1 MSVISGN
8 HPASVKEM
16 TVARSLP
23 LPGRFAPIAILLSLV
38 AGISLLTRL
47 GLLFHPNTHFTWT
60 AGNVAG
66 VFGIGLFYDLAVS
79 GYIIIPFVLL
89 LWLTNEG
96 LYRKSGQW
104 ITHAGF
110 ALFLVILL
118 FTKIIPPDFNKG
130 LHKALKI
137 YVALRWAIFT
147 FLSFKTE
154 ASRNKWR
161 TGVLYGVFFLATFL
175 LLFNGIS
182 EGFFWT
188 EFSTRYNFIAVDY
201 LVYTNE
207 VVGNIRE
214 SYPVNWIVA
223 GVLLAT
229 AGVFLTYRKSLK
241 RSVLTPSS
249 FSHRTKGALTLL
261 AISAGLHFWVNGD
274 GRKFSKN
281 EYANELAG
289 NGIYCFGNAYWN
301 NELDFYQFY
310 KTLPD
315 KEAFALVR
323 KDMETPTSRFIS
335 NDLFNLDREI
345 SYPEPEAR
353 HNVVLI
359 SVESFSA
366 DFMKHFGS
374 QQNITP
380 YLDSLAEKSVLFT
393 NLYASGTR
401 TVRGLEALS
410 LGIPPTPGQSI
421 VKRPNNENLF
431 SLGSV
436 FRSKGYTTQ
445 YIYGG
450 YGYFDN
456 MNYFFG
462 HNDYEVIDRTA
473 LKPEQIHYENV
484 WGVADEDLFTL
495 ALNTMDKNA
504 ALGKPFFSHVMT
516 VSNHRPF
523 TYPNGRIDIPSTSQS
538 REGGVKYTDY
548 AINKFL
554 KEAAAKP
561 WFNNTIFVIVADHC
575 AGSAG
580 SVQLPVT
587 GYHIPMMIYAPALL
601 KPHKEERLTAQIDIA
616 PTILGLL
623 HFRYQS
629 KFLGQDILNLPA
641 GKEKAFIST
650 YQGLGFI
657 QNGQMVLQSPV
668 RKVKGF
674 IPDFTTG
681 DAKEAQV
688 PDSLVKKAM
697 AYYQVA
703 AWEVKHKRYG
713 KTNKS

>member
-1 MSVISGN
+1 MSVFTGSN
-8 HPASVKEM
+8 SVATNAS
-16 TVARSLP
+16 TSP
-23 LPGRFAPIAILLSLV
+23 FTGRFTPIAILVALV
-38 AGISLLTRL
+38 ITISLLTRTV
-47 GLLFHPNTHFTWT
+47 LLFHPNTHFSWT
-60 AGNVAG
+60 LGNIAG
-66 VFGIGLFYDLAVS
+66 VFGIGLFYDLSVC
-79 GYIIIPFVLL
+79 GYIILPFVLH
-89 LWLTNEG
+89 LWLTNDGMYSKKGE
-96 LYRKSGQW
+96 W
-104 ITHAGF
+104 FTHLAF
-110 ALFLVILL
+110 ALFMAILL

-130 LHKALKI
+130 LYKALKI
-137 YVALRWAIFT
+137 YIALRWAIYT
-147 FLSFKTE
+147 FLTFQT
-154 ASRNKWR
+154 AAFRNKWR
-161 TGVLYGVFFLATFL
+161 AGVLYAVFMVVTFL

-182 EGFFWT
+182 EGFFWS

-223 GVLLAT
+223 GVLLVTVAI
-229 AGVFLTYRKSLK
+229 FFTYRKTLQASVAAPSRFGK
-241 RSVLTPSS
+241 RTA
-249 FSHRTKGALTLL
+249 GALAMLL
-261 AISAGLHFWVNGD
+261 ISGMLHLWVNGE

-289 NGIYCFGNAYWN
+289 NGIYCFGNAFWN

-323 KDMETPTSRFIS
+323 KDLDVPYSHFIS
-335 NDLFNLDREI
+335 ADPFNLDRQI
-345 SYPEPEAR
+345 SYPQPEAK

-366 DFMKHFGS
+366 DFMQHFGS

-380 YLDSLAEKSVLFT
+380 YLDSLADKSLLFT

-410 LGIPPTPGQSI
+410 LAIPPTPGQSI
-421 VKRPNNENLF
+421 VKRPHNENLF

-462 HNDYEVIDRTA
+462 HNDYEVIDRSA

-495 ALNTMDKNA
+495 ALNTMDSNA

-523 TYPNGRIDIPSTSQS
+523 TYPDGRIDIPSTSQS

-587 GYHIPMMIYAPALL
+587 GYHIPMMVYAPALL
-601 KPHKEERLTAQIDIA
+601 KPHREERLTAQIDIA

-657 QNGQMVLQSPV
+657 QNGQLVLQSPV
-668 RKVKGF
+668 RKVKSF
-674 IPDFTTG
+674 IPDFKTG
-681 DAKEAQV
+681 DAREAQV

-713 KTNKS
+713 KINKS

>member
-1 MSVISGN
+1 MSARIGQSTALLQRGPFRLM
-8 HPASVKEM
+8 PAI
-16 TVARSLP
+16 
-23 LPGRFAPIAILLSLV
+23 GRFTPVALLV
-38 AGISLLTRL
+38 ALVTGISLVTRIA
-47 GLLFHPNTHFTWT
+47 LLAHPNTHFTWT
-60 AGNVAG
+60 FANVAG
-66 VFGIGLFYDLAVS
+66 VFGIGLFYDLAVC
-79 GYIIIPFVLL
+79 GYIILPFVLQ
-89 LWLTNEG
+89 LWLSTESIYSKKG
-96 LYRKSGQW
+96 RW
-104 ITHAGF
+104 FAHAGF
-110 ALFLVILL
+110 ALMLGLLL
-118 FTKIIPPDFNKG
+118 FTRIIPPDFNKG
-130 LHKALKI
+130 LYKAFTWYI
-137 YVALRWAIFT
+137 ALRWAIFT
-147 FLSFKTE
+147 FLSFQQ
-154 ASRNKWR
+154 ASFRKRWR
-161 TGVLYGVFFLATFL
+161 TGVLYLVFFLTTFL

-207 VVGNIRE
+207 VIGNIRE
-214 SYPVNWIVA
+214 SYPVNWIAA

-229 AGVFLTYRKSLK
+229 AGVFFTYRKTLALSVAAPSPFGK
-241 RSVLTPSS
+241 RTL
-249 FSHRTKGALTLL
+249 GALGLLL
-261 AISAGLHFWVNGD
+261 AAAGLHWGVTGE

-289 NGIYCFGNAYWN
+289 NGMYCFGNAFWN
-301 NELDFYQFY
+301 NELDFYKFY

-315 KEAFALVR
+315 SEAFALVR
-323 KDMETPTSRFIS
+323 KDLAAPYSRFTS
-335 NDLFNLDREI
+335 PDSFNIERTI
-345 SYPEPEAR
+345 SYPQPEAR

-366 DFMKHFGS
+366 SFMAHFGNK
-374 QQNITP
+374 QNITP
-380 YLDSLAEKSVLFT
+380 FLDSLAEKSLLFT

-410 LGIPPTPGQSI
+410 LAIPPTPGQSI

-473 LKPEQIHYENV
+473 LKPEEIHYENV

-495 ALNTMDKNA
+495 ALRTMDRNA
-504 ALGKPFFSHVMT
+504 AAGKPFFSHVMT

-523 TYPNGRIDIPSTSQS
+523 TYPDGRIDIPASAQS

-548 AINKFL
+548 AIHRFL
-554 KEAAAKP
+554 QQAATKP
-561 WFNNTIFVIVADHC
+561 WFRNTLFVIVADHC

-587 GYHIPMMIYAPALL
+587 GYHIPMLMYAPALIQ
-601 KPHKEERLTAQIDIA
+601 PRKEERLTAQIDIA

-623 HFRYQS
+623 NFKYTS
-629 KFLGQDILNLPA
+629 KFLGQDILHLPA
-641 GKEKAFIST
+641 GKERVFIST

-657 QNGQMVLQSPV
+657 QNGQLVLQSPV
-668 RKVKGF
+668 RNVKGF
-674 IPDFTTG
+674 IPDFKTG
-681 DAKEAQV
+681 DAREAPV
-688 PDSLVKKAM
+688 ADSVIKKAM

-703 AWEVKHKRYG
+703 AWMVKHKRYG